1 MVATF
6 LDDNNREF
14 LQRLRR
20 TAKKTVGLDSGD
32 VKESM
37 TLFEK
42 RRGRRPRCHGI
53 VYLTCAVIGLGG
65 RGVIKTWTEVA
76 ARMRLYMLT
85 SDLTSLFPPQFSH
98 WLQVRKVGTVY
109 LFI

>member
-1 MVATF
+1 MNNPNLDLKYQIYLKSSLKLQRSYIKSTLKHHYNREKCHVTMVAKF

-20 TAKKTVGLDSGD
+20 KAKKPIGLDLGD

-42 RRGRRPRCHGI
+42 RRGRRP
-53 VYLTCAVIGLGG
+53 
-65 RGVIKTWTEVA
+65 
-76 ARMRLYMLT
+76 
-85 SDLTSLFPPQFSH
+85 
-98 WLQVRKVGTVY
+98 
-109 LFI
+109 

>member
-1 MVATF
+1 MVAKF

-20 TAKKTVGLDSGD
+20 KAKKTTGLDSGD

-42 RRGRRPRCHGI
+42 RRGRRP
-53 VYLTCAVIGLGG
+53 
-65 RGVIKTWTEVA
+65 
-76 ARMRLYMLT
+76 
-85 SDLTSLFPPQFSH
+85 
-98 WLQVRKVGTVY
+98 
-109 LFI
+109 